1 MTPSNEVSLPKRQ
14 HVRHFFHHHIL
25 LILLILI
32 IILNIKSTLLRDRR
46 CARRSVESD
55 FSVNT
60 FVRNTLFWTLDFSFS
75 WRLKVQNQLSIMTL
89 LDEIFFQTR
98 FINRM
103 SHFPVQGLSPFFF
116 WVFLWNECAICLAC
130 LTNIT
135 FWKRFLGLIAI
146 CPQLLVVFT
155 QIVAESGQIFSQ
167 RPEGNISR
175 KDRIRIQINVI
186 ITVRWSRNW
195 SGLR

>member
-14 HVRHFFHHHIL
+14 HVRPLFHHHIL
-25 LILLILI
+25 IILLILI
-32 IILNIKSTLLRDRR
+32 IIFNIKSTLLRDRR
-46 CARRSVESD
+46 CARRSVEGD

-103 SHFPVQGLSPFFF
+103 SHFPVQGLIPFFF
-116 WVFLWNECAICLAC
+116 WVFLWNVCAICLAC

-135 FWKRFLGLIAI
+135 FWKRYLGLIAI
-146 CPQLLVVFT
+146 WPPVIGCIHTNSCRKWINL
-155 QIVAESGQIFSQ
+155 FSKTWRKYISK
-167 RPEGNISR
+167 RPY
-175 KDRIRIQINVI
+175 KDSN
-186 ITVRWSRNW
+186 
-195 SGLR
+195 

>member
-14 HVRHFFHHHIL
+14 HVRPLFHHHIL
-25 LILLILI
+25 IILLILIIILILILLILT

-46 CARRSVESD
+46 CARRSVEGD

-89 LDEIFFQTR
+89 LAEIFFQTR

-103 SHFPVQGLSPFFF
+103 SHFPVQGLSPFL
-116 WVFLWNECAICLAC
+116 FLSISLECVCNLSGMSDKYNFLEEIPWSDCYLPPVIGC
-130 LTNIT
+130 IHTNSCRKWT
-135 FWKRFLGLIAI
+135 NL
-146 CPQLLVVFT
+146 
-155 QIVAESGQIFSQ
+155 FS
-167 RPEGNISR
+167 
-175 KDRIRIQINVI
+175 K
-186 ITVRWSRNW
+186 T
-195 SGLR
+195 